1 MTSQTRAGTSQ
12 RTWSIRTAAAAS
24 VLTVVLAAGAGAA
37 LAGLGDSTSGRTG
50 FPGPGGLGGFAPG
63 HRFGLGQGQLP
74 PVTRTESGDG
84 LDT

>member
-1 MTSQTRAGTSQ
+1 MTSQTSAGPSR

-24 VLTVVLAAGAGAA
+24 VLTVALAAGAGAA

-50 FPGPGGLGGFAPG
+50 FPGQGGPGGLAPG
-63 HRFGLGQGQLP
+63 HRFGPGQGQLP
-74 PVTRTESGDG
+74 SVTRTKGSAS